1 MIFEQRPEESKGMS
15 QPVQKKG
22 FWAERAANAKT
33 MRQESSQ
40 LVFKGSSVKV

>member
-15 QPVQKKG
+15 QASFSKKG

-33 MRQESSQ
+33 IRQENAQ
-40 LVFKGSSVKV
+40 